1 MSNNFK
7 PSDAAI
13 SHCQRLLLQALQQGP
28 LSTIAAREQFGI
40 QGVAPRIL
48 ELRRCGWNIETRR
61 RRVTDKHGR
70 KHAVAVYVLH
80 ADGVGVQS

>member
-1 MSNNFK
+1 MANDFK

-13 SHCQRLLLQALQQGP
+13 SHCQRLILQALQHGP
-28 LSTIAAREQFGI
+28 LSTIAAREQLGI
-40 QGVAPRIL
+40 QGVASRVL
-48 ELRRCGWNIETRR
+48 ELRRRGWNIETRR
-61 RRVTDKHGR
+61 RRVTDEHGR